1 MKKMN
6 LLVMS
11 LVSAAALSFT
21 SCSDSEDLAN
31 DKAGQENVDGFYMTL
46 SIQTPKANGTRT
58 SQEGRTTDNATED
71 EAKITTGTFYLYDG
85 DKCIFKKQITEADWK
100 QKTSDKQNTGITNA
114 IKVSVNGVAENHPYH
129 VYFLAGNKTSDTPTT
144 AEFTGEY
151 TIDQNNPTSISLDL
165 AEAGSFVMFNQNDAQ
180 NHFGGDAATVTFT
193 SENKT
198 ATNPAKCE
206 NIYLDRAAARIDA
219 PNAANATKITTG
231 EGDNAPATKNLDLVA
246 NIAYQNYAVSNL
258 NTKTNV
264 MQKWDSEYKTFSAP
278 AGTYVLDYNTYGD
291 KYNNNGS
298 LVNFGSATSTYILEN
313 STANLKNATAL
324 YLCYK
329 ANLTDTKDT
338 SDKDFKDG
346 TFYRYDGKIY
356 TSLQQIYNDPTV
368 EYPFVN
374 ANTGV
379 KVEPAKAV
387 EIIKD
392 ENGNLKDE
400 NTLAAFR
407 EKYNIYVYEQGLMYY
422 RVALDD
428 QSYKFSST
436 NLYYSILRNSIYKMN
451 VNAVYDLGRDVP
463 NGPTPDDKKPNY
475 FMQCTVTVNQWVVS
489 EQPVY
494 LK

>member
-58 SQEGRTTDNATED
+58 SQEERTTNPATED

-85 DKCIFKKQITEADWK
+85 DKCIFKKQITDADWQ
-100 QKTSDKQNTGITNA
+100 QKTSDKQNTGITKA
-114 IKVSVNGVAENHPYH
+114 IKVSVNGVTEGKKYQ
-129 VYFLAGNKTSDTPTT
+129 VYFLAGNETSSNPISDTFT
-144 AEFTGEY
+144 ATYTG
-151 TIDQNNPTSISLDL
+151 TNSSL
-165 AEAGSFVMFNQNDAQ
+165 ATAGSFVMFNQNDKQ
-180 NHFGGDAATVTFT
+180 NKLGGEKATVTFT
-193 SENKT
+193 SANKT
-198 ATNPAKCE
+198 ATNPAQCE
-206 NIYLDRAAARIDA
+206 NIYLDRIVARIDA
-219 PNAANATKITTG
+219 PNAANATKITAGTG
-231 EGDNAPATKNLDLVA
+231 KNAPATE
-246 NIAYQNYAVSNL
+246 NIADWVEGIAYKSYAVSNL

-264 MQKWDSEYKTFSAP
+264 MQQWENEYAKFLAP
-278 AGTYVLDYNTYGD
+278 VGTYTLGYDTYGD
-291 KYNNNGS
+291 QYNNNGS
-298 LVNFGSATSTYILEN
+298 LVNFGSAASNYVLEN
-313 STANLKNATAL
+313 KTDDLKKATAV

-329 ANLTDTKDT
+329 ANLKD
-338 SDKDFKDG
+338 SADKDFEDG

-374 ANTGV
+374 ADTGV
-379 KVEPAKAV
+379 KVEPAEAIK
-387 EIIKD
+387 EIKD
-392 ENGNLKDE
+392 ENGKLKDE

-407 EKYNIYVYEQGLMYY
+407 LKYNIDVYEQGLMYY

-428 QSYKFSST
+428 QSLKFEDT
-436 NLYYSILRNSIYKMN
+436 GFYSILRNSIYKLN
-451 VNAVYDLGRDVP
+451 VENVYDLGRDVP

-475 FMQCTVTVNQWVVS
+475 YMQCTVSVNPWVLSTQNVS
-489 EQPVY
+489 

>member
-11 LVSAAALSFT
+11 LISAAALSFT
-21 SCSDSEDLAN
+21 SCSSNDDLAGDN
-31 DKAGQENVDGFYMTL
+31 AGQAKVEDFYMTL

-58 SQEGRTTDNATED
+58 SQEERTTKEATAD

-85 DKCIFKKQITEADWK
+85 DKCIFKKQITEADWQ

-129 VYFLAGNKTSDTPTT
+129 VYFLAGEETSNTPIVD
-144 AEFTGEY
+144 EFTGTY
-151 TIDQNNPTSISLDL
+151 TIAENDPTSISLDL
-165 AEAGSFVMFNQNDAQ
+165 AKAGSFVMFNQNDAQ
-180 NHFGGDAATVTFT
+180 RHLGGDAATVTFT
-193 SENKT
+193 SANKT

-219 PNAANATKITTG
+219 PNAANAKNITTG
-231 EGDNAPATKNLDLVA
+231 TGDNAPATENLDLVE
-246 NIAYQNYAVSNL
+246 NIEYKSYAVSNL

-264 MQKWDSEYKTFSAP
+264 MQKWESEYTKFMAP

-298 LVNFGSATSTYILEN
+298 LVNFGSAESTYILEN
-313 STANLKNATAL
+313 STGDLKKATAV

-329 ANLTDTKDT
+329 ANLKTTA
-338 SDKDFKDG
+338 DKDFEDG

-356 TSLQQIYNDPTV
+356 TSLQQIFDDSSV

-374 ANTGV
+374 ATTDAKVAPAEAV
-379 KVEPAKAV
+379 K
-387 EIIKD
+387 EIKNED
-392 ENGNLKDE
+392 GSLKDQT
-400 NTLAAFR
+400 TLAAFR
-407 EKYNIYVYEQGLMYY
+407 EKYNIDVYEQGLMYY

-436 NLYYSILRNSIYKMN
+436 NFYSILRNSIYKMN

-475 FMQCTVTVNQWVVS
+475 YMQCTVTVNQWVVS
-489 EQPVY
+489 EQPVE

>member
-58 SQEGRTTDNATED
+58 SQVERTTKEATED

-85 DKCIFKKQITEADWK
+85 DKCIFKKQITEADWQ

-144 AEFTGEY
+144 AEFTGKY
-151 TIDQNNPTSISLDL
+151 TIDENNRTSISLDL
-165 AEAGSFVMFNQNDAQ
+165 AKAGSFVMFNQNDAQ
-180 NHFGGDAATVTFT
+180 HHLGGEAATVTFK

-231 EGDNAPATKNLDLVA
+231 EGDNAPATKNLNLVD
-246 NIAYQNYAVSNL
+246 NIEYKSYAVSNL

-264 MQKWDSEYKTFSAP
+264 MQKWESKYTKFMAPVGEYF
-278 AGTYVLDYNTYGD
+278 LDYNTYGD
-291 KYNNNGS
+291 KYNNKGS

-313 STANLKNATAL
+313 STDNLKNATAL

-329 ANLTDTKDT
+329 ANLTNTSDT

-379 KVEPAKAV
+379 KVEPAEAIK
-387 EIIKD
+387 IIKNED
-392 ENGNLKDE
+392 GSLKDQDA
-400 NTLAAFR
+400 LAAFR
-407 EKYNIYVYEQGLMYY
+407 LKYNIDVYEQGLMYY

-428 QSYKFSST
+428 QSYKFEPT
-436 NLYYSILRNSIYKMN
+436 GLYSILRNSIYKMN
-451 VNAVYDLGRDVP
+451 VNTVYDLGRDVP

-475 FMQCTVTVNQWVVS
+475 YMQCTVTVNQWVVS
-489 EQPVY
+489 EQPVE

>member
-1 MKKMN
+1 MN

-21 SCSDSEDLAN
+21 SCSSNDDLDDN
-31 DKAGQENVDGFYMTL
+31 KAGQEKVDGFYMTL

-58 SQEGRTTDNATED
+58 SQVERTTKEATED

-85 DKCIFKKQITEADWK
+85 NKCIFKKQITEADWK

-129 VYFLAGNKTSDTPTT
+129 VYFLAGEKTSNTPIVD
-144 AEFTGEY
+144 EFTGTY
-151 TIDQNNPTSISLDL
+151 TIDKNNPTSISLDL
-165 AEAGSFVMFNQNDAQ
+165 AKAGSFVMFNQNDAQ

-198 ATNPAKCE
+198 AANPAKCE

-231 EGDNAPATKNLDLVA
+231 EGDNAPATKNLDLVKD
-246 NIAYQNYAVSNL
+246 IAYQNYAVSNL

-264 MQKWDSEYKTFSAP
+264 MQKWDSEYKKFSAP
-278 AGTYVLDYNTYGD
+278 AGNYVLNYDTYGD

-313 STANLKNATAL
+313 STATLKNATAL

-329 ANLTDTKDT
+329 ANLTNTSDT
-338 SDKDFKDG
+338 SDKDFEDG

-356 TSLQQIYNDPTV
+356 TSLKQIYDDPSV

-374 ANTGV
+374 ADTDA
-379 KVEPAKAV
+379 KIDPAEAV
-387 EIIKD
+387 NIIKD
-392 ENGNLKDE
+392 ENGKLRDE

-407 EKYNIYVYEQGLMYY
+407 KKYNIDVYEQGLMYY
-422 RVALDD
+422 RIALDD
-428 QSYKFSST
+428 QSYKFEST
-436 NLYYSILRNSIYKMN
+436 GLYSILRNSIYKMN
-451 VNAVYDLGRDVP
+451 VNTVYDLGRDVP

-475 FMQCTVTVNQWVVS
+475 YMQCTVTVNQWVVS
-489 EQPVY
+489 EQPVE

>member
-21 SCSDSEDLAN
+21 SCSSNDDLDDN
-31 DKAGQENVDGFYMTL
+31 KAGQEKVDGFYMTL

-58 SQEGRTTDNATED
+58 SQEERTTDAATED
-71 EAKITTGTFYLYDG
+71 EAKITTGTFYLYDN

-100 QKTSDKQNTGITNA
+100 QKTSDTQNTGITNA
-114 IKVSVNGVAENHPYH
+114 IKVSVNGVTEGKKYQ
-129 VYFLAGNKTSDTPTT
+129 VYFLAGNETSDTPTT
-144 AEFTGEY
+144 AEFTGKY
-151 TIDQNNPTSISLDL
+151 TIDEKNPTSISLDL
-165 AEAGSFVMFNQNDAQ
+165 AKAGSFVMFNQNDAQ
-180 NHFGGDAATVTFT
+180 HHLGGETATVTFT

-231 EGDNAPATKNLDLVA
+231 TGDNAPATKNLDLVA
-246 NIAYQNYAVSNL
+246 NIAYQSYAVSNL

-264 MQKWDSEYKTFSAP
+264 MQKWENEYKKFSAP
-278 AGTYVLDYNTYGD
+278 AGIYELNYDTYGD

-329 ANLTDTKDT
+329 ANLTTT
-338 SDKDFKDG
+338 SDKDFEDG

-356 TSLQQIYNDPTV
+356 TSLKQIYDDPTV

-379 KVEPAKAV
+379 KVEPAEAIK
-387 EIIKD
+387 IIKNND
-392 ENGNLKDE
+392 GSLKDQAI
-400 NTLAAFR
+400 LAEFR
-407 EKYNIYVYEQGLMYY
+407 KKYNIDVYEQGLMYY

-428 QSYKFSST
+428 QSYKFSET
-436 NLYYSILRNSIYKMN
+436 GLYSILRNSIYKMN

-489 EQPVY
+489 EQPVE

>member
-21 SCSDSEDLAN
+21 SCSSNDDLAGDN
-31 DKAGQENVDGFYMTL
+31 AGQGKVEDFYMTL

-58 SQEGRTTDNATED
+58 SQEKRTTNEATAD

-85 DKCIFKKQITEADWK
+85 GKCIFKKQITEADWQ

-129 VYFLAGNKTSDTPTT
+129 VYFLAGEETSNTPTT
-144 AEFTGEY
+144 AEFTGKY
-151 TIDQNNPTSISLDL
+151 TIDENNPTSISLNL
-165 AEAGSFVMFNQNDAQ
+165 AKAGSFVMFNQNDAQ
-180 NHFGGDAATVTFT
+180 RHLGGDAATVTFT
-193 SENKT
+193 SANKT
-198 ATNPAKCE
+198 AANPAKCE

-219 PNAANATKITTG
+219 PNAASATKITTG
-231 EGDNAPATKNLDLVA
+231 TSDNAPATKNLDLVE

-264 MQKWDSEYKTFSAP
+264 MQKWDSEYEKFSAP

-313 STANLKNATAL
+313 STATLNNATAL

-329 ANLTDTKDT
+329 ANLTTT
-338 SDKDFKDG
+338 SEKDFEDG

-356 TSLQQIYNDPTV
+356 TSLKQIYDDPSV

-374 ANTGV
+374 ADTDV
-379 KVEPAKAV
+379 KVEPAEAIK
-387 EIIKD
+387 EIKD
-392 ENGNLKDE
+392 ENGKLIDE
-400 NTLAAFR
+400 NKLAAFR
-407 EKYNIYVYEQGLMYY
+407 QKYNIDVYEQGLMYY

-436 NLYYSILRNSIYKMN
+436 GLYSILRNSIYKLKVDN
-451 VNAVYDLGRDVP
+451 VYDLGRDVP

-475 FMQCTVTVNQWVVS
+475 YMQCTVTVNQWVVS
-489 EQPVY
+489 EQSVN

>member
-151 TIDQNNPTSISLDL
+151 TIDQNNPTSISLDM

-198 ATNPAKCE
+198 ATNPAKCK

-231 EGDNAPATKNLDLVA
+231 EGDNAPATKNLNLVD
-246 NIAYQNYAVSNL
+246 NIEYKSYAVSNL

-264 MQKWDSEYKTFSAP
+264 MQKWESMYTKFMAPVGEYI
-278 AGTYVLDYNTYGD
+278 LDYNTYGD
-291 KYNNNGS
+291 KYNNKGS

-313 STANLKNATAL
+313 STDNLKNATAL

-338 SDKDFKDG
+338 SYKDFKDG

-407 EKYNIYVYEQGLMYY
+407 EKYNIDVYEQGLMYY

>member
-21 SCSDSEDLAN
+21 SCSSNDDLAGDN
-31 DKAGQENVDGFYMTL
+31 AGQGKVEDFYMTL

-58 SQEGRTTDNATED
+58 SQNDRTTNEATED

-85 DKCIFKKQITEADWK
+85 GKCIFKKQITEADWQ

-129 VYFLAGNKTSDTPTT
+129 VYFLAGEETSNTPTT

-151 TIDQNNPTSISLDL
+151 TIDKKNPTSISLNL
-165 AEAGSFVMFNQNDAQ
+165 AKAGSFVMFNQNDAQ
-180 NHFGGDAATVTFT
+180 RHLGGDAATVTFT
-193 SENKT
+193 SANKT
-198 ATNPAKCE
+198 AANPAKCE

-219 PNAANATKITTG
+219 PNADNAKNIITGT
-231 EGDNAPATKNLDLVA
+231 GDNAPATKNLDLVE

-264 MQKWDSEYKTFSAP
+264 MQKWDSQYATFMAP
-278 AGTYVLDYNTYGD
+278 VGEYVLDYDTYGD

-313 STANLKNATAL
+313 STATLKNATAL

-329 ANLTDTKDT
+329 ANLTTT
-338 SDKDFKDG
+338 SEKDFEDG

-356 TSLQQIYNDPTV
+356 TSLKQIYDDPSV

-374 ANTGV
+374 ADTDV
-379 KVEPAKAV
+379 KVEPAEAIK
-387 EIIKD
+387 EIKD
-392 ENGNLKDE
+392 ENGKLKDE

-407 EKYNIYVYEQGLMYY
+407 QKYNIDVYEQGLMYY

-428 QSYKFSST
+428 QSLKFAT
-436 NLYYSILRNSIYKMN
+436 TGFYSILRNSIYKLKVDN
-451 VNAVYDLGRDVP
+451 VYDLGRDVP

-475 FMQCTVTVNQWVVS
+475 YMQCTVTVNQWVVS
-489 EQPVY
+489 EQSVN
-494 LK
+494 LQ

>member
-21 SCSDSEDLAN
+21 SCSSNDDLDDN
-31 DKAGQENVDGFYMTL
+31 KAGQEKVDGFYMTL
-46 SIQTPKANGTRT
+46 SIQTPKVNGTRT
-58 SQEGRTTDNATED
+58 SQVERTTKEATED

-85 DKCIFKKQITEADWK
+85 NKCIFKKQITEADWK
-100 QKTSDKQNTGITNA
+100 QKTSDKLNTGITNA

-129 VYFLAGNKTSDTPTT
+129 VYFLAGEKTSNTPIVD
-144 AEFTGEY
+144 EFTGTY
-151 TIDQNNPTSISLDL
+151 TIDKNNPTSISLDL
-165 AEAGSFVMFNQNDAQ
+165 AKAGSFVMFNQNDAQ
-180 NHFGGDAATVTFT
+180 QHLGGDAATVTFT

-219 PNAANATKITTG
+219 PNAANAKNITTG
-231 EGDNAPATKNLDLVA
+231 TGDNAPATKNLDLVE

-264 MQKWDSEYKTFSAP
+264 MQKWESEYTKFMAP
-278 AGTYVLDYNTYGD
+278 AGTYFLDYNTYGD

-313 STANLKNATAL
+313 STATLKNATAL

-329 ANLTDTKDT
+329 ANLTTT
-338 SDKDFKDG
+338 SEKDFEDG

-356 TSLQQIYNDPTV
+356 TSLKQIYDDPSV

-374 ANTGV
+374 ADTDAKIDPAEAV
-379 KVEPAKAV
+379 K
-387 EIIKD
+387 EIKN
-392 ENGNLKDE
+392 ENGKLKDE
-400 NTLAAFR
+400 NTLATFR
-407 EKYNIYVYEQGLMYY
+407 QKYNIDVYEKGLMYY

-428 QSYKFSST
+428 QSYKFSET
-436 NLYYSILRNSIYKMN
+436 GLYSILRNSIYKMN

-475 FMQCTVTVNQWVVS
+475 YMQCTVTVNQWVVS
-489 EQPVY
+489 EQPVE

>member
-21 SCSDSEDLAN
+21 SCSSNDDLAGDN
-31 DKAGQENVDGFYMTL
+31 AGQGKVEDFYMTL

-58 SQEGRTTDNATED
+58 SQNDRTTNEATED

-85 DKCIFKKQITEADWK
+85 GKCIFKKQITEADWQ

-114 IKVSVNGVAENHPYH
+114 IKVSVNGVTEGKAYH
-129 VYFLAGNKTSDTPTT
+129 VYFLAGEKASNTPIVD
-144 AEFTGEY
+144 EFTGTY
-151 TIDQNNPTSISLDL
+151 TIAENDPTSISLDL
-165 AEAGSFVMFNQNDAQ
+165 AKAGSFVMFNQNDAQ
-180 NHFGGDAATVTFT
+180 RHLGGDAATVTFT
-193 SENKT
+193 SANKT
-198 ATNPAKCE
+198 AANPAKCE

-231 EGDNAPATKNLDLVA
+231 TGDNAPATKNLDLVD

-278 AGTYVLDYNTYGD
+278 AGTYVLNYDTYGD
-291 KYNNNGS
+291 KYNNKGS

-329 ANLTDTKDT
+329 ANLTTT
-338 SDKDFKDG
+338 SDKDFEDG

-356 TSLQQIYNDPTV
+356 TSLKQIYDDPSV

-374 ANTGV
+374 ADTDA
-379 KVEPAKAV
+379 KIDPAEAV
-387 EIIKD
+387 NIIKD
-392 ENGNLKDE
+392 ENGKLRDE

-407 EKYNIYVYEQGLMYY
+407 QKYNIDVYEQGLMYY

-428 QSYKFSST
+428 QSYKFEST
-436 NLYYSILRNSIYKMN
+436 TLYSILRNSIYKMN

-475 FMQCTVTVNQWVVS
+475 YMQCTVTVNQWVVS
-489 EQPVY
+489 TQPVD
-494 LK
+494 LQ

>member
-31 DKAGQENVDGFYMTL
+31 DNAGQEKVDGFYMTL

-58 SQEGRTTDNATED
+58 SQEERTTNPATED

-114 IKVSVNGVAENHPYH
+114 IKVSVNGVTEGKKYQ
-129 VYFLAGNKTSDTPTT
+129 VYFLAGEKTSNTPKVD
-144 AEFTGEY
+144 EFTGTY
-151 TIDQNNPTSISLDL
+151 TIAENDPTSISLDL
-165 AEAGSFVMFNQNDAQ
+165 AKAGSFVMFNQNDAQ
-180 NHFGGDAATVTFT
+180 RHLGGDAATVTFK

-198 ATNPAKCE
+198 ATNPAQCE

-231 EGDNAPATKNLDLVA
+231 EGDNAPATKNLDLVD

-264 MQKWDSEYKTFSAP
+264 MQKWESEYTKFMAP
-278 AGTYVLDYNTYGD
+278 TGTYVLDYNTYGD

-313 STANLKNATAL
+313 STATLNNATAL

-392 ENGNLKDE
+392 ENGNLRDE

-407 EKYNIYVYEQGLMYY
+407 QKYNIDVYEQGLMYY

-436 NLYYSILRNSIYKMN
+436 GLYSILRNSIYKMN
-451 VNAVYDLGRDVP
+451 VNTVYDLGRDVP

-475 FMQCTVTVNQWVVS
+475 YMQCTVTVNQWVVS
-489 EQPVY
+489 EQPVE

>member
-151 TIDQNNPTSISLDL
+151 TIDKNNPTSISLDL
-165 AEAGSFVMFNQNDAQ
+165 AKAGSFVMFNQNDAQ

-198 ATNPAKCE
+198 ATNPAKCK

-356 TSLQQIYNDPTV
+356 TSLKQIYDDPTV

-374 ANTGV
+374 ADTDA
-379 KVEPAKAV
+379 KIDPADAV
-387 EIIKD
+387 NIIKD
-392 ENGNLKDE
+392 EKGNLKDE
-400 NTLAAFR
+400 NTLATFR
-407 EKYNIYVYEQGLMYY
+407 QKYNIDVYEQGLMYY

-436 NLYYSILRNSIYKMN
+436 NLYSILRNSIYKMN

-489 EQPVY
+489 EQPVE

>member
-21 SCSDSEDLAN
+21 SCSSNDDLAGN
-31 DKAGQENVDGFYMTL
+31 AGQEKVDGFYMTL

-58 SQEGRTTDNATED
+58 SQEERTTKEATAD

-85 DKCIFKKQITEADWK
+85 DKCIFKKQITEADWQ

-129 VYFLAGNKTSDTPTT
+129 VYFLAGEETSNTPTT
-144 AEFTGEY
+144 AEFTGKY
-151 TIDQNNPTSISLDL
+151 TIDENEPTSISLDL
-165 AEAGSFVMFNQNDAQ
+165 AKAGSFVMFNQNDAQ
-180 NHFGGDAATVTFT
+180 RHLGGDAATVTFT
-193 SENKT
+193 SDNKT

-219 PNAANATKITTG
+219 PNAANAKNITTG
-231 EGDNAPATKNLDLVA
+231 TGDNAPATKNLNLVE
-246 NIAYQNYAVSNL
+246 NIEYKSYAVSNL

-264 MQKWDSEYKTFSAP
+264 MQKWDSKYATFLAP

-313 STANLKNATAL
+313 STATLNNATAL

-329 ANLTDTKDT
+329 ANLTTT
-338 SDKDFKDG
+338 SEKDFEDG

-356 TSLQQIYNDPTV
+356 TSLKQIYEDPSV

-374 ANTGV
+374 ADTDAKIDPAEAV
-379 KVEPAKAV
+379 KE
-387 EIIKD
+387 IKD
-392 ENGNLKDE
+392 ENGKLKDE
-400 NTLAAFR
+400 NTLATFR
-407 EKYNIYVYEQGLMYY
+407 KKYNIDVYEQGLMYY

-436 NLYYSILRNSIYKMN
+436 GLYSILRNSIYKLN
-451 VNAVYDLGRDVP
+451 VENVYDLGRDVP

-475 FMQCTVTVNQWVVS
+475 FMQCIVTVNQWVVS
-489 EQPVY
+489 EQPVS

>member
-21 SCSDSEDLAN
+21 SCSDSEDLTN
-31 DKAGQENVDGFYMTL
+31 DKAGQEKVDGFYMTL

-58 SQEGRTTDNATED
+58 SQVERTTKEATED

-129 VYFLAGNKTSDTPTT
+129 VYFLAGEETSDTPTT
-144 AEFTGEY
+144 AEFTGKY
-151 TIDQNNPTSISLDL
+151 TIDENKPTSISLDL
-165 AEAGSFVMFNQNDAQ
+165 AKAGSFVMFNQNDAQ
-180 NHFGGDAATVTFT
+180 YHLGGDAATVTFT

-231 EGDNAPATKNLDLVA
+231 TGDNAPATKNLDLVQ
-246 NIAYQNYAVSNL
+246 NIAYQSYAVSNL

-264 MQKWDSEYKTFSAP
+264 MQKWDSEYKKFSAP
-278 AGTYVLDYNTYGD
+278 AGDYVLNYDTYGD

-313 STANLKNATAL
+313 STATLKNATAL

-329 ANLTDTKDT
+329 ANLTTT
-338 SDKDFKDG
+338 SDKDFEDG

-356 TSLQQIYNDPTV
+356 TSLKQIYDDPSV

-374 ANTGV
+374 ADTGV
-379 KVEPAKAV
+379 KVEPAEAV
-387 EIIKD
+387 KIIKD
-392 ENGNLKDE
+392 ENGKLKDE

-407 EKYNIYVYEQGLMYY
+407 QKYNIDVYEQGLMYY

-428 QSYKFSST
+428 QSYKFAST
-436 NLYYSILRNSIYKMN
+436 GLYSILRNSIYKMN

-489 EQPVY
+489 EQPVE

>member
-31 DKAGQENVDGFYMTL
+31 DKAGQENVDGFYITL
-46 SIQTPKANGTRT
+46 NVQTPKANGTRT
-58 SQEGRTTDNATED
+58 SQTDRTTEKATDD
-71 EAKITTGTFYLYDG
+71 EAKVTTGTFYLYDG

-100 QKTSDKQNTGITNA
+100 QKTSDTQNTGITNA
-114 IKVSVNGVAENHPYH
+114 IKVSVNGVTEGKKYQ
-129 VYFLAGNKTSDTPTT
+129 VYFLAGNETSDTPTT
-144 AEFTGEY
+144 AEFTGKY
-151 TIDQNNPTSISLDL
+151 TIDEKNPTSISLDL
-165 AEAGSFVMFNQNDAQ
+165 AKAGSFVMFNQNDAQ
-180 NHFGGDAATVTFT
+180 NHFGGNAATVTFT

-329 ANLTDTKDT
+329 ANLTTT
-338 SDKDFKDG
+338 SDKDFEDG

-356 TSLQQIYNDPTV
+356 TSLKQIYEDPTV

-379 KVEPAKAV
+379 KVEPAEAIK
-387 EIIKD
+387 IIK
-392 ENGNLKDE
+392 NGDGSLKDQA
-400 NTLAAFR
+400 TLAAFR
-407 EKYNIYVYEQGLMYY
+407 QKYNIDVYEQGLMYY

-428 QSYKFSST
+428 QSYKFEST
-436 NLYYSILRNSIYKMN
+436 NLYSILRNSIYKLKVDN
-451 VNAVYDLGRDVP
+451 VYDLGRDVP

-475 FMQCTVTVNQWVVS
+475 YLQCTVTVNQWVVS
-489 EQPVY
+489 EQSVS

>member
-21 SCSDSEDLAN
+21 SCSDSEDLTN
-31 DKAGQENVDGFYMTL
+31 DKAGQEKVDGFYMTL

-58 SQEGRTTDNATED
+58 SQEKRTTNPATED

-129 VYFLAGNKTSDTPTT
+129 VYFLAGEKTSDTPTT
-144 AEFTGEY
+144 AEFTGKY
-151 TIDQNNPTSISLDL
+151 TIDEKNPTSISLDL
-165 AEAGSFVMFNQNDAQ
+165 AKAGSFVMFNQNDAQ
-180 NHFGGDAATVTFT
+180 HHLGGNAATVTFT

-231 EGDNAPATKNLDLVA
+231 EGDNAPATKNLNLVD
-246 NIAYQNYAVSNL
+246 NIEYKSYAVSNL

-264 MQKWDSEYKTFSAP
+264 MQQWDDQYATFMAP
-278 AGTYVLDYNTYGD
+278 VGKYVLDYDTYGN
-291 KYNNNGS
+291 KYNNKGS

-313 STANLKNATAL
+313 KTATLNNATAL

-329 ANLTDTKDT
+329 ANLTNTSET
-338 SDKDFKDG
+338 SDKDFEDG

-356 TSLQQIYNDPTV
+356 TSLKQIYNDPSV

-374 ANTGV
+374 ADTDAKIDPAEAV
-379 KVEPAKAV
+379 K
-387 EIIKD
+387 IIKD
-392 ENGNLKDE
+392 ENGKLKDE

-407 EKYNIYVYEQGLMYY
+407 EKYNIDVYEQGLMYY

-436 NLYYSILRNSIYKMN
+436 NLYYSILRNSIYKLKVDN
-451 VNAVYDLGRDVP
+451 VYDLGRDVP

-475 FMQCTVTVNQWVVS
+475 YMQCTVTVNQWVVS
-489 EQPVY
+489 EQSVS